1 MEHKKGGKFKPG
13 HLIAAA
19 GVEGQQPDAGRQ
31 LWLEN
36 HWQRVVLQGRGGQL
50 GVGQT
55 SLGNTVSGAFD
66 QQ

>member
-36 HWQRVVLQGRGGQL
+36 HWQRVVLQGRGG
-50 GVGQT
+50 GRWG
-55 SLGNTVSGAFD
+55 SGRQA
-66 QQ
+66 